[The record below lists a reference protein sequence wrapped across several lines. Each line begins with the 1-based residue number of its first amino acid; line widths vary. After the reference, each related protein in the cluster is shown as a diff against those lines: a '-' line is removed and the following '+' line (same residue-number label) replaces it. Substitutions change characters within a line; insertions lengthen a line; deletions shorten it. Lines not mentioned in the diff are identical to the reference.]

1 MTTLDDQASAA
12 EERIR
17 EAALSDHYARARK
30 IVSLAP
36 CGVCY
41 YCSEPVKKDLV
52 FHDSF
57 CRDGFEEL
65 RRARERNGGV

>member
-1 MTTLDDQASAA
+1 MTLDDQASDA

-17 EAALSDHYARARK
+17 EGALADQRARAAK
-30 IVSLAP
+30 ETQLPS

-41 YCSEPVKKDLV
+41 YCSEPVEGDKV

-65 RRARERNGGV
+65 RRARIRNGG